1 MHNSLQISHQ
11 TLNGLWS
18 IRANADFDLKRFS
31 ESLLNRAIRFGETI
45 ANDQLRLIQLW
56 PDAAYLYS
64 QQVELPA
71 IASEYEKM
79 ITDISHGFC
88 RIQLTGEN
96 ALPFL
101 NNYCSADL
109 EQADINS
116 NQCLRTSLGH
126 YSIVI
131 WWGSKSELQ
140 LLVDR
145 SYAHSFIDFLNTLAL
160 RH

>member
-1 MHNSLQISHQ
+1 MPNPLQISRQ
-11 TLNGLWS
+11 ALNGLWS
-18 IRANADFDLKRFS
+18 IRANANFDLNRFS
-31 ESLLNRAIRFGETI
+31 ESLFQRDIQFGEMI
-45 ANDQLRLIQLW
+45 ANDQLRLIRLW

-71 IASEYEKM
+71 IAAGFETM

-88 RIQLTGEN
+88 RIQLAGEN

-109 EQADINS
+109 EQVTINS

-131 WWGSKSELQ
+131 WWDSKSELQ
-140 LLVDR
+140 LLVDN
-145 SYAHSFIDFLNTLAL
+145 SYAHSFTDFLNTLAL